1 MATVLLQDTSRSG
14 RAWGFTVL
22 VHPWASA
29 LQARMRWRACDVGA
43 GDGCGT
49 GQGREMGLRA
59 GQAGQGELTSGEGE

>member
-1 MATVLLQDTSRSG
+1 MATVLFQNTSRSG
-14 RAWGFTVL
+14 RASGFAVL

-29 LQARMRWRACDVGA
+29 LQARMRWHPCDVGA
-43 GDGCGT
+43 VDGCGT